1 MQGTERREQIIHEIR
16 ESTAPVSGKKLAAL
30 YNVSR
35 QVIVQDIALIR
46 RQVMIF
52 FLQTENIFCRHRQQS
67 AVCLK

>member
-35 QVIVQDIALIR
+35 QVIVQDIAYSFYKQRIYFADTGNS
-46 RQVMIF
+46 QPCV
-52 FLQTENIFCRHRQQS
+52 
-67 AVCLK
+67 

>member
-46 RQVMIF
+46 AAGYDI
-52 FLQTENIFCRHRQQS
+52 LSTTEDIFCRHRQQS